1 MKKMNK
7 KLPAMAL
14 ALALILLAGCGG
26 AEFENYTSLSP
37 KPKAPEPVAAETDV
51 LPDVGFEIDT
61 VWYSAGFGE
70 DGRAVLFLGEPGEET
85 IDAALFIAQHCYDD
99 GNYRMLTLDN
109 TTTAVRNGDGWR
121 FDYWGVSVL
130 LTADGDMLSASYEI
144 DESIPEPLTSEEFWI
159 DENGNAVRRW
169 TRYAD
174 FTFLSYY
181 PSGFM
186 PVQKSEAGLVWCS
199 MPMFI
204 CEIESPLPRIGY
216 IADITAILGD
226 ENLEIE
232 GDYFRIDNE
241 DISVSGFIS
250 ADGRRYNDLSL
261 SSSDPEFAPKI
272 RGITIGCSFLDAV
285 LRFPMYPE
293 RFYTSNMR
301 YGCYMHG
308 DDLSYIVGNGMT
320 LCNGYYMNIRA
331 DKNGIVDYISV
342 FPIT

>member
-1 MKKMNK
+1 M
-7 KLPAMAL
+7 
-14 ALALILLAGCGG
+14 
-26 AEFENYTSLSP
+26 
-37 KPKAPEPVAAETDV
+37 
-51 LPDVGFEIDT
+51 
-61 VWYSAGFGE
+61 
-70 DGRAVLFLGEPGEET
+70 LF
-85 IDAALFIAQHCYDD
+85 
-99 GNYRMLTLDN
+99 RS
-109 TTTAVRNGDGWR
+109 DGWR

-130 LTADGDMLSASYEI
+130 LTPDGDMLSASYEI

-174 FTFLSYY
+174 FTYLSYY

-204 CEIESPLPRIGY
+204 CEIESPLPRSGY

-226 ENLEIE
+226 ENFEIE
-232 GDYFRIDNE
+232 GDYFRIDNG
-241 DISVSGFIS
+241 DISVSGFS
-250 ADGRRYNDLSL
+250 SDGSRYNDLSL

-272 RGITIGCSFLDAV
+272 RGITIGCSFMDAV
-285 LRFPMYPE
+285 LRFPIYPE
-293 RFYTSNMR
+293 RFYPSNMR
-301 YGCYMHG
+301 YGYYMHG